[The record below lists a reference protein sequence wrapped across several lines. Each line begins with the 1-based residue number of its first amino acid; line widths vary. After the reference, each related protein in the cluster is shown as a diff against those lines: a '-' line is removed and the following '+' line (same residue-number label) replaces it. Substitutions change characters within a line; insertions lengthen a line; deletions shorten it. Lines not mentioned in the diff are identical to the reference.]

1 MPSEDFI
8 HIKGARVHNLKNISL
23 KIPRNKLTVITGLSG
38 SGKSSLAFD
47 TIHAEGQRRYME
59 TFSAYVRQFMGN
71 FERPDVDKIDGLS
84 PVIAIE
90 QKTTSK
96 NPRSTVGTITEI
108 YDFLRLMFS
117 RIGIA
122 HSYNTKKKMVSY
134 SHDKILSLIS
144 ECFNQS
150 DIIILAPLI
159 KARKGHYRELF
170 QNLIHQGFLK
180 VRVDGQI
187 INLTSGMKLDRYKI
201 HDIELVIDRFKL
213 TDNDEKAK
221 RLNESL
227 KTAMYYGEETVI
239 IFSEKEKKLKYYSK
253 KLMCPE
259 TGISYPTPEPNT
271 FSFNSPKGMCSEC
284 KGLGYKLEIH
294 KEKVIPDPLN
304 SIASGGIIPLGK
316 KKDSWIFKQIESIS
330 KKYSF
335 SLKDQIKDIPSEAME
350 IILKGGKES
359 FKVESKSLGI
369 TRNYSIDFEGIENF
383 ILNQYNQN
391 DSSKIKRW
399 AKNFMNENSCSCC
412 NGSRI
417 NKIANNFLIDHKSIF
432 EVSSLELSEL
442 SLWLENLKNILNDIE
457 IKIASELIKELK
469 NRVDFLLDVG
479 LDYLSVSRSSKS
491 LSGGESQRIRLATQI
506 GSNLVGV
513 LYILDEPSVGLHQ
526 KDNSML
532 IESLIKLK
540 DLGNT
545 VIVVEHD
552 KEMIENADHI
562 IDLGPLAGVNGGEIV
577 AQGNLKEITAKNTLT
592 SKYLNKSLNIEV
604 PKQRRFGPGKKITL
618 KNCTGNNL
626 KGVDLNIPLSIMIG
640 ITGVSGSGKSSL
652 INETLYPILNKYYFN
667 SVQVP
672 LPYSKIEGLKYIDKV
687 IDINQDP
694 IGRTPRSNPATYTGV
709 YSEIRLLF
717 SKTQESLMRGYQPGR
732 FSFNVVG
739 GRCENCAGGGTK
751 IIEMN
756 FLPDVHVNCESCLG
770 KRFNRE
776 TLEIKYKGKSISD
789 ILSMTINEGCD
800 FFKNVP
806 KIYAK
811 LKTIKQV
818 GLGYIKIGQSSTTL
832 SGGEA
837 QRVKLASELS
847 KRDTGNTLYILDE
860 PTTGLHF
867 EDIRVLLDVLNKL
880 VEKGNTVIII
890 EHNLDV
896 IKQVD
901 YLIDLGPGGGRN
913 GGKIIAE
920 GTPEEI
926 VKIEKSLTGKFLK
939 KELKVLPIKHD
950 KTA

>member
-1 MPSEDFI
+1 MLSENFI
-8 HIKGARVHNLKNISL
+8 HIKGARVHNLKNITL

-108 YDFLRLMFS
+108 YDFLRLMYS
-117 RIGIA
+117 RIGTA
-122 HSYNTKKKMVSY
+122 YSYNTKKKMISY
-134 SHDKILSLIS
+134 SNQKILKLIK
-144 ECFNQS
+144 ENFNQK
-150 DIIILAPLI
+150 DIVILAPLV
-159 KARKGHYRELF
+159 KSRKGHYRELF

-180 VRVDGQI
+180 VRVNGEI
-187 INLTSGMKLDRYKI
+187 INLTNGMKLDRYKI
-201 HDIELVIDRFKL
+201 HDIDLVIDRFKL
-213 TDNDEKAK
+213 TDVEDKIK
-221 RLNESL
+221 RLEESL
-227 KTAMYYGEETVI
+227 KTAMYYGEETIIVI
-239 IFSEKEKKLKYYSK
+239 SEKEKKLKYYSK

-259 TGISYPTPEPNT
+259 SGISYPSPEPNT
-271 FSFNSPKGMCSEC
+271 FSFNSPKGMCNEC
-284 KGLGYKLEIH
+284 KGLGFKLEID
-294 KEKVIPDPLN
+294 KEKVMPDISN
-304 SIASGGIIPLGK
+304 SIANGGIIPLGK
-316 KKDSWIFKQIESIS
+316 KKESWVFKQIESIS
-330 KKYSF
+330 KKYGF
-335 SLKDQIKDIPSEAME
+335 TLKDQIKDIPDDAME
-350 IILKGGKES
+350 IILRGGKES
-359 FKVESKSLGI
+359 FKVESKSLGL
-369 TRNYSIDFEGIENF
+369 TRNYLIDFEGIENF
-383 ILNQYNQN
+383 ILNQYSQN

-399 AKNFMNENSCSCC
+399 AKGFMIEKFCSSC

-417 NKIANNFLIDHKSIF
+417 NKIANNFLIDNKSIF
-432 EVSSLELSEL
+432 DVSNLELNEL
-442 SLWLENLKNILNDIE
+442 SIWLENLKVILNDTE

-469 NRVDFLLDVG
+469 NRVGFLLDVG
-479 LDYLSVSRSSKS
+479 LDYLSLNRSSKS

-506 GSNLVGV
+506 GSKLVGV
-513 LYILDEPSVGLHQ
+513 LYILDEPSIGLHQ
-526 KDNSML
+526 KDNNML

-540 DLGNT
+540 NIGNT

-577 AQGNLKEITAKNTLT
+577 AQGDFKKILRGNTLT
-592 SKYLNKSLNIEV
+592 SKYLNKNLNIDI
-604 PKQRRFGPGKKITL
+604 PKQRRNGSGKKITL

-626 KGVDLNIPLSIMIG
+626 KGVDLNIPLSMMTG

-667 SVQVP
+667 SVQIP
-672 LPYSKIEGLKYIDKV
+672 LPYSKIDGLKHIDKV
-687 IDINQDP
+687 IDINQEP

-717 SKTQESLMRGYQPGR
+717 SKTQESLMRGYLPGR

-739 GRCENCAGGGTK
+739 GRCETCAGGGTK

-756 FLPDVHVNCESCLG
+756 FLPDVHVNCEGCFG

-789 ILSMTINEGCD
+789 ILSMTISEGCD
-800 FFKNVP
+800 FFKNIP
-806 KIYAK
+806 KIYMK
-811 LKTIKQV
+811 LKTIEQV

-867 EDIRVLLDVLNKL
+867 EDIRILLKVLNKL
-880 VEKGNTVIII
+880 VDKGNTVIII

-901 YLIDLGPGGGRN
+901 YLIDLGPGGGRK
-913 GGKIIAE
+913 GGKIVAE

-926 VKIEKSLTGKFLK
+926 VKNEKSLTGKFLR
-939 KELKVLPIKHD
+939 KELNHLPLIHD